1 MRGAIRS
8 EPEQSAV
15 KRTCRVESGAL
26 RSHSIVCAQHSEAK
40 VTSTALLHTYLVD
53 EQATTTCDHR
63 DLARDAR
70 ARKRLNCSVSACTRY
85 NMVHHGTT
93 WYNHGTVMVQ
103 PWYITVQH
111 GTTMVRSWYNHGA
124 TRYNTV
130 QPWYN
135 MPMVHSTAHGP
146 EGLGTYRS
154 IIWPFRYGPVQ
165 RSCGAPRALLH
176 IRLGTSLALQR
187 SA

>member
-1 MRGAIRS
+1 M
-8 EPEQSAV
+8 
-15 KRTCRVESGAL
+15 
-26 RSHSIVCAQHSEAK
+26 
-40 VTSTALLHTYLVD
+40 LHTYLVD

-70 ARKRLNCSVSACTRY
+70 ARKRLNCLVSLHT
-85 NMVHHGTT
+85 VTT
-93 WYNHGTVMVQ
+93 W
-103 PWYITVQH
+103 
-111 GTTMVRSWYNHGA
+111 
-124 TRYNTV
+124 YNTV

-135 MPMVHSTAHGP
+135 MVQPWYNHGTTRYNMLQPWYSHGTTMVQHGTTMVQHGTTMVQPWYNMVQHGTTMVQHGTTCRWSHSTAHGP

-165 RSCGAPRALLH
+165 RSCSAPRALLH